1 MKKLMLRALKLL
13 CFLAFPSFTAYAQV
27 NGQCGSANGTA
38 PDSVLTAS
46 NDTLCASGAVANF
59 SGSGPWTWWCQG
71 SGGGAPASCSAQ
83 ANAANTCL
91 PFTMPSRASLLS
103 SPRKVFAFY
112 FGDFFDLSFESAP
125 AASDF
130 YTAYLQTTGFW
141 QPYGGMLRA
150 RPLPVSP
157 GPSSLYRMMNFAR
170 EVRMALARGI
180 TGFAYEIG
188 QTTCPSLNGPGC
200 LQTLN
205 ELLAAAQSVD
215 PGFKIMLVPDAG
227 IGADTIT
234 SIVQAV
240 YNNPAVYRYNGKV
253 VVAPWWAIGTTGG
266 VNPWVT
272 MKQNLANNNMPIFF
286 MPIDISAD
294 DFSAQQAASDGWG
307 YFVTAVPGSDAG
319 VTNYGQPLAN
329 LGIQYMPGVTPQHY
343 RPSNYIYWETME
355 RIGTSDSVGLG
366 LISGWQTVIN
376 STLTNMPWVLV
387 TTWNDF
393 SENTVIQ
400 PYTDTSLAGSV
411 GTGFYNLNGYFASWF
426 LTQTQPPITHDVLYY
441 FHKKEPVAAVPTV
454 QGAVGA
460 ATNTQP
466 ASPTQVALPNIAPG
480 VDMIEVVGFLTQPGM
495 IQVSIGGNV
504 STSNLL
510 PAGLQVFQVPLAAGI
525 PTFSLIRNGQTIFSF
540 QGQTM
545 IYGSSGLPS
554 GYTDMTYWSGG
565 GSANGVCQ
573 LSVPPESLTST
584 IVNSN
589 GACGSATGTSVTA
602 APTTGLC
609 SLGTASSVIGTGPFT
624 WSCSDPNSNT
634 TALCSANLASQ

>member
-1 MKKLMLRALKLL
+1 MT
-13 CFLAFPSFTAYAQV
+13 FSSVSAYAQV
-27 NGQCGSANGTA
+27 NGQCGSANGSA

-46 NDTLCASGAVANF
+46 NDTLCASGAVASF
-59 SGSGPWTWWCQG
+59 SGSGPWTWSCQG
-71 SGGGAPASCSAQ
+71 SGGGAPASCTAQ
-83 ANAANTCL
+83 ANTANACL
-91 PFTMPSRASLLS
+91 PITMPSRDTLLS

-112 FGDFFDLSFESAP
+112 FGDFFDLSFENAP

-130 YTAYLQTTGFW
+130 YTAYLQGTGFW
-141 QPYGGMLRA
+141 QAYGGLLRA

-188 QTTCPSLNGPGC
+188 QTSCPSLNGPGC

-215 PGFKIMLVPDAG
+215 PRFQIMLVPDAAL
-227 IGADTIT
+227 GADTIS
-234 SIVQAV
+234 SIVKAV
-240 YNNPAVYRYNGKV
+240 YNNPGVYKYNGKV
-253 VVAPWWAIGTTGG
+253 VVAPWWAIGTT
-266 VNPWVT
+266 VDVQTWVT
-272 MKQNLANNNMPIFF
+272 MKQNLANSNMPIFF
-286 MPIDISAD
+286 MPIDISAS

-307 YFVTAVPGSDAG
+307 FFATAVPGSDAG

-329 LGIQYMPGVTPQHY
+329 LGIQYMPGVTPQHN

-355 RIGTSDSVGLG
+355 PIGSSDSVGLG
-366 LISGWQTVIN
+366 MISGWQTVIN
-376 STLTNMPWVLV
+376 STLTNMPWVLI

-393 SENTVIQ
+393 SEHTSIQ
-400 PYTDTSLAGSV
+400 PYTDTSLSGSV
-411 GTGFYNLNGYFASWF
+411 GTGFYNLNGYFASWY
-426 LTQTQPPITHDVLYY
+426 LSNPKTPPTITHDVLYY
-441 FHKKEPVAAVPTV
+441 FYKKEPVAAVPTA

-460 ATNTQP
+460 ATTTQP
-466 ASPTQVALPNIAPG
+466 ASPTQVGLPTIAPG
-480 VDMIEVVGFLTQPGM
+480 VDLIEVVGFLTQPGT

-504 STSNLL
+504 HSADRL
-510 PAGLQVFQVPLAAGI
+510 AGLQIFQVPLTPGI
-525 PTFSLIRNGQTIFSF
+525 PTFSLIRNQQTIISF

-545 IYGSSGLPS
+545 IYDSSGLPS

-565 GSANGVCQ
+565 GSANGLCQ
-573 LSVPPESLTST
+573 LSIPPESLTST

-589 GACGSATGTSVTA
+589 GACGPVTSTSVTA
-602 APTTGLC
+602 APTSGLC

-624 WSCSDPNSNT
+624 WSCSDPSSNT